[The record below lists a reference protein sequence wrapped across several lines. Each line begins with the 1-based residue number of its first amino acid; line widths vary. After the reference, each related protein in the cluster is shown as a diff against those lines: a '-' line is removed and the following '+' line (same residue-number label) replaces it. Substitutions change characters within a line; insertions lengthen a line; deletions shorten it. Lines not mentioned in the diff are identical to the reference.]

1 MKNMKTDRLLQ
12 IVRWNVIGRKGE
24 LLRTFIGGLIGMFFA
39 MSVANGF
46 WFSDEAA
53 DYGEV
58 SSMAVVM
65 LICISVIMLKYAT
78 GVSFNTKTA
87 FLNYAMLPA
96 TNLEKYVAN
105 WIYVTLVLGGT
116 FIAGLIAGDGVQ
128 RIVSEGVYGISSS
141 VTWAALGILAD
152 ALEITNLGVIWG
164 VTAFIFGLVS
174 AHAAFIL
181 GGTLFRKHQF
191 IFTCVFWCIVV
202 PFVVGTLMTGAGWVL
217 NEILDANDCA
227 LEIEWYVG
235 EDFAKCVVLLV
246 ELAFISFCYWYSF
259 RLFSHSQIINNRF
272 FNK

>member
-12 IVRWNVIGRKGE
+12 VVRWNVIGRKGE
-24 LLRTFIGGLIGMFFA
+24 LLRTFIGGLIGMLFA

-78 GVSFNTKTA
+78 GVSFNTKTKTA

-116 FIAGLIAGDGVQ
+116 CIAGLIAGDGVQ

-141 VTWAALGILAD
+141 VTWARPWHIGRCLGD
-152 ALEITNLGVIWG
+152 NK
-164 VTAFIFGLVS
+164 FGRDMGRDGF
-174 AHAAFIL
+174 H
-181 GGTLFRKHQF
+181 FR
-191 IFTCVFWCIVV
+191 TCLCARSLHSGRHTV
-202 PFVVGTLMTGAGWVL
+202 PQAPVYLYL
-217 NEILDANDCA
+217 R
-227 LEIEWYVG
+227 
-235 EDFAKCVVLLV
+235 LLV
-246 ELAFISFCYWYSF
+246 YS
-259 RLFSHSQIINNRF
+259 RSVCRRYVADRCRMGAQRDS
-272 FNK
+272 